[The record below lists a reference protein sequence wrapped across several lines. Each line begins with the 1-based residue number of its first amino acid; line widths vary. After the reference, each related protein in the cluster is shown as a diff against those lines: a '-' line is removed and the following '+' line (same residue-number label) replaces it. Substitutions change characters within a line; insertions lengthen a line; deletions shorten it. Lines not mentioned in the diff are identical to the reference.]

1 MWKKERFMLVFLMT
15 AIIFSLVG
23 CASQSIAS
31 AEEKKQE
38 EAIPVEVTAVVKGS
52 VSAYFNGTASLEA
65 ENEAKVV
72 AKVGGV
78 VEQILVEEGDKVRK
92 DQVMAKL
99 DDDKPALDL
108 AEAEARLKQLE
119 REFKRNKELHQKNII
134 STEIYERVKSDFEMQ
149 KAKVAQARL
158 MKDYTSIRAPI
169 GGVIADRLLKVGNM
183 VPQNQPCFQIKDFD
197 PLLAVLH
204 APEKEMSKLQENQ
217 KAILEVDALPN
228 EIFTGKILRISPVVD
243 PQTGTFKVTVAVTA
257 PGGKLKP
264 GMFSRVRIVHD
275 VHSDTLLLPKDAVL
289 TEGNESVVFLVK
301 DNIAQRKTVEIG
313 YVNTTHLEIKA
324 GLALGDT
331 VVQTGIGGLKDGS
344 KVEILENT
352 NPKIAKVK

>member
-1 MWKKERFMLVFLMT
+1 MWKKKLFLLIFLMS
-15 AIIFSLVG
+15 AVILSFVG
-23 CASQSIAS
+23 CAGQSIAS

-38 EAIPVEVTAVVKGS
+38 EAIPVEVTKVVKGS
-52 VSAYFNGTASLEA
+52 VSAYFTGTASLEA

-78 VEQILVEEGDKVRK
+78 VEQILVEEGDKVKK
-92 DQVMAKL
+92 DQVLAKL
-99 DDDKPALDL
+99 DDDKLALDL

-119 REFKRNKELHQKNII
+119 NEFKRNQELHQKNIV
-134 STEIYERVKSDFEMQ
+134 STEIYERIKSDFEMQ

-158 MKDYTSIRAPI
+158 MKDYASIQAPI
-169 GGVIADRLLKVGNM
+169 SGVIAERLIKVGNM
-183 VPQNQPCFQIKDFD
+183 VPQNEPCFHITDFD
-197 PLLAVLH
+197 PLLAVLY

-217 KAILEVDALPN
+217 KVILEVDALPN
-228 EIFTGKILRISPVVD
+228 ETFTGKILRISPVVD
-243 PQTGTFKVTVAVTA
+243 PQTGTFKVTAAVTA

-275 VHSDTLLLPKDAVL
+275 VHNDTLLLPKDAVL

-301 DNIAQRKTVEIG
+301 DNIVQRKTVEIG

-344 KVEILENT
+344 KVEILETT
-352 NPKIAKVK
+352 NPNIAKVK

>member
-1 MWKKERFMLVFLMT
+1 MWMKKYFMLVFLMT
-15 AIIFSLVG
+15 AVIFNFVG
-23 CASQSIAS
+23 CASQSTAS

-52 VSAYFNGTASLEA
+52 VSAYFNSTASLEA
-65 ENEAKVV
+65 ENEAEVV

-78 VEQILVEEGDKVRK
+78 VEQILVEEGDKVKK
-92 DQVMAKL
+92 DQVLAKL
-99 DDDKPALDL
+99 DDDKLALDL

-119 REFKRNKELHQKNII
+119 SEFKRNQELHQKNII

-149 KAKVAQARL
+149 KAKAAQARL

-169 GGVIADRLLKVGNM
+169 SGVIAERLIKVGNM
-183 VPQNQPCFQIKDFD
+183 VPQNQPCFHITDFD

-204 APEKEMSKLQENQ
+204 APEKEISKLQENQ

-228 EIFTGKILRISPVVD
+228 ETFTGKILRISPVVD
-243 PQTGTFKVTVAVTA
+243 PQTGTFKVTAVVSD

-301 DNIAQRKTVEIG
+301 DNIVQRETVEIG
-313 YVNTTHLEIKA
+313 YINTTHMEIKA

-344 KVEILENT
+344 KVEILENPT
-352 NPKIAKVK
+352 IAKAK